1 MTANQAT
8 ELFAANFGS
17 TAAGVWSAPG
27 RANLIGE
34 HTDYNDGWVLPFGI
48 NRRTW
53 VAAAA
58 NAANELRVVSSLDNT
73 ARSVS
78 LDNLDP
84 PAGLDWALYPLGVAW
99 MLREATPGSAH
110 FGVDL
115 AITTDVPIGAGLSS
129 SAAIEMAV
137 AVALNEIWSLDLTR
151 SELAKIGQRAEN
163 LVVGAPTGIMDQMA
177 SVYATADSAVLLDCR
192 SLEVRQIPLG
202 FAQRGLSIAVMD
214 TRVKHSH
221 GTSGY
226 RERREQCEA
235 ASAALSIP
243 ALRDAGIEELTQL
256 ESIVSQVVFRRARH
270 IVTENQRVLLAA
282 QALEEGNL
290 AWFGQLMNESHT
302 SMRDDFEISI
312 PELDLA
318 VEVAR
323 QAGALGSRMTGGG
336 FGGAAIALI
345 DSTQIPALAKAVGV
359 EFAAAGYAK
368 PDVFEVTPANGAHRD
383 Q

>member
-1 MTANQAT
+1 MSSQQAL
-8 ELFAANFGS
+8 ELFVEQFQS
-17 TAAGVWSAPG
+17 EPTGVWSAPG

-53 VAAAA
+53 VAAAP
-58 NAANELRVVSSLDNT
+58 NNSSELRAVSSLNK
-73 ARSVS
+73 AVYSVS
-78 LDNLDP
+78 LLDEGRP
-84 PAGLDWALYPLGVAW
+84 ESLDWALYPLGVAW
-99 MLREATPGSAH
+99 MLREASPNAKH

-137 AVALNEIWSLDLTR
+137 ATALNDLWQLGLDR
-151 SELAKIGQRAEN
+151 SSLAKVGQRAEN
-163 LVVGAPTGIMDQMA
+163 IVVGAPTGIMDQMA
-177 SVYATADSAVLLDCR
+177 SVYAAADSAVLLDCR
-192 SLEVRQIPLG
+192 SLAVRQIKLG
-202 FAQRGLSIAVMD
+202 FADRGLSIAVLD

-235 ASAALSIP
+235 ASAALGVP
-243 ALRDAGIEELTQL
+243 ALRDAEVPDLVRL
-256 ESIVSQVVFRRARH
+256 VNLVSDVVFRRARH
-270 IVTENQRVLLAA
+270 IITENMRVQLAA
-282 QALEEGNL
+282 AALEVGALDE
-290 AWFGQLMNESHT
+290 FGELMNQSHT

-323 QAGALGSRMTGGG
+323 REGALGARMTGGG

-345 DSTQIPALAKAVGV
+345 AADRITPLAEAVGR
-359 EFAAAGYAK
+359 EFERAGFSA
-368 PDVFEVTPANGAHRD
+368 PEVFEVVPSSGARRD

>member
-1 MTANQAT
+1 VTANQAL
-8 ELFAANFGS
+8 ELFASHFRS
-17 TAAGVWSAPG
+17 EPAGVWSAPG

-58 NAANELRVVSSLDNT
+58 NQSNELRVVSSLDN
-73 ARSVS
+73 SMKSIS
-78 LDNLDP
+78 LAAKDRPEN
-84 PAGLDWALYPLGVAW
+84 LDWALYPLGVAW
-99 MLREATPGSAH
+99 MLREATPNASH
-110 FGVDL
+110 FGIDL
-115 AITTDVPIGAGLSS
+115 AVTTSVPIGAGLSS

-137 AVALNEIWSLDLTR
+137 AVALNDIWNLNLTR
-151 SELAKIGQRAEN
+151 SELAKVGQRAEN

-177 SVYATADSAVLLDCR
+177 SVHAAADSAVLLDCR

-235 ASAALSIP
+235 ASAALAVS
-243 ALRDAGIEELTQL
+243 ALRDAGIEDLARL
-256 ESIVSQVVFRRARH
+256 ENLVPPVVYRRARH

-282 QALEEGNL
+282 QALESGNL
-290 AWFGQLMNESHT
+290 EVFGELMNESHT

-312 PELDLA
+312 AELDLA

-323 QAGALGSRMTGGG
+323 RNGALGSRMTGGG

-345 DSTQIPALAKAVGV
+345 ASEKISHLAQTIEA
-359 EFAAAGYAK
+359 EFAAAGFAK
-368 PDVFEVTPANGAHRD
+368 PEVFEVVPSNGAGRD
-383 Q
+383 

>member
-1 MTANQAT
+1 MSAQQALD
-8 ELFAANFGS
+8 LFVEQFES
-17 TAAGVWSAPG
+17 SPTGVWSAPG

-53 VAAAA
+53 VAAARS
-58 NAANELRVVSSLDNT
+58 NSNELRVVSSLNR
-73 ARSVS
+73 AVYSVS
-78 LDNLDP
+78 LLAEDR

-99 MLREATPGSAH
+99 MLREATPNASH

-137 AVALNEIWSLDLTR
+137 ATALNELWGLGLDR
-151 SELAKIGQRAEN
+151 SELAKVGQRAEN

-177 SVYATADSAVLLDCR
+177 SVFAAADSAVLLDCR
-192 SLEVRQIPLG
+192 SLEVRQIKLG
-202 FAQRGLSIAVMD
+202 FAERGLSIAVMD

-235 ASAALSIP
+235 ASAALGVP
-243 ALRDAGIEELTQL
+243 ALRDADVPDLIRLVNQ
-256 ESIVSQVVFRRARH
+256 VSPEVFRRARH
-270 IVTENQRVLLAA
+270 IVTENMRVQLAA
-282 QALEEGNL
+282 AALDVGELEL
-290 AWFGQLMNESHT
+290 FGELLDQSHT

-323 QAGALGSRMTGGG
+323 AAGALGARMTGGG

-345 DSTQIPALAKAVGV
+345 ASDRIPALAEAVAR
-359 EFAAAGYAK
+359 EFEKVGYVS
-368 PDVFEVTPANGAHRD
+368 PEVFEVVPSSGARRD

>member
-1 MTANQAT
+1 MSAQQAA
-8 ELFAANFGS
+8 ELFTS
-17 TAAGVWSAPG
+17 TFRTKPKGVWSAPG

-53 VAAAA
+53 VALAK
-58 NAANELRVVSSLDNT
+58 NDSNEIRVVSSLDG
-73 ARSVS
+73 SMKSIS
-78 LDNLDP
+78 LGSGQHP
-84 PAGLDWALYPLGVAW
+84 TGLDWALYPLGVAW
-99 MLREATPGSAH
+99 MLKEATSNVNH

-115 AITTDVPIGAGLSS
+115 AITTNVPIGAGLSS

-137 AVALNEIWSLDLTR
+137 AIALNEIWDLNLTR

-177 SVYATADSAVLLDCR
+177 SVHAAADSAVLLDCR

-202 FAQRGLSIAVMD
+202 FAERGLSIAVMD

-235 ASAALSIP
+235 ASAALGVA
-243 ALRDAGIEELTQL
+243 ALRDAGPGDLTQL
-256 ESIVSQVVFRRARH
+256 ENLVPEVVFRRARH
-270 IVTENQRVLLAA
+270 IVTENQRVVLAA
-282 QALEEGNL
+282 EALEAGKLE
-290 AWFGQLMNESHT
+290 AFGELMNASHS

-312 PELDLA
+312 AELDLA

-323 QAGALGSRMTGGG
+323 RNGALGSRMTGGG

-345 DSTQIPALAKAVGV
+345 DSTQIPALAKAVKA
-359 EFAAAGYAK
+359 EFSAAGFAN
-368 PDVFEVTPANGAHRD
+368 PDVFEVVPSAGAGRD